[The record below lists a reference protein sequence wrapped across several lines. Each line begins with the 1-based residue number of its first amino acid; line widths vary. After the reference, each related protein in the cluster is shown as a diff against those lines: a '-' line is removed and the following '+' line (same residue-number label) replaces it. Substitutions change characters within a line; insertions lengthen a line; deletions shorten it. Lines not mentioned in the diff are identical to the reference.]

1 MSLLKKSVA
10 VIALIATVA
19 VCALPAAAAKGGLNE
34 FDKSSQSMY
43 LDDNLKMTE
52 QTILTFDDMTNQ
64 SVGSITNKGKKGN
77 ALAVSSPGD
86 NGHLSVINVPQNSFE
101 FAINDKFK
109 QTIKMWVYVNDID
122 LLVCDH
128 DSVYDHPQDGSGTLH
143 IAFQSKG
150 GTAHNWQ
157 HTFYGSG
164 WHEIEL
170 SFFCHN
176 VSYDSLDNINYD
188 CFNGLTAW
196 CSAKAGLELR
206 FDEMR
211 LVTYSNP
218 NYKEPEAPYG
228 GRWISTLDYDAL
240 DGANLTEW
248 YGSYFDLEDKTQ
260 GSSSL
265 AITGHKENVDHR
277 VCIGVKD
284 VPVNYLEDTLC
295 FDLYLSDLK
304 LVGTHWEM
312 RYEHNAQAAHY
323 AADFSA
329 IRTKAYDEN
338 GKRTSLKAGWNH
350 IRIPLKS
357 TKANIGEAYTEKF
370 ADKNLVLTQMVFY
383 VQGTGES
390 DKENYVIKYD
400 NMYVAKTSDLLGKDK
415 PVAQSS
421 SVAESSDVISSE
433 DGAGENDGPNT
444 GLVIGIVV
452 AVAVVAVVVIIL
464 ISKKKK

>member
-1 MSLLKKSVA
+1 VSLLKKSIA

-52 QTILTFDDMTNQ
+52 QTLATFDDMTNQ
-64 SVGSITNKGKKGN
+64 NAGTITNKGKKGN
-77 ALAVSSPGD
+77 ALLVNSPSGGRIDAVNMPSGSL
-86 NGHLSVINVPQNSFE
+86 N
-101 FAINDKFK
+101 FAITDKFK
-109 QTIKMWVYVNDID
+109 QTVKMWVYVNDID

-128 DSVYDHPQDGSGTLH
+128 DSVYENPQDGSGTLYINFNTAGG
-143 IAFQSKG
+143 IAH
-150 GTAHNWQ
+150 TWQ

-176 VSYDSLDNINYD
+176 VAYDNLDRIDYNNIN
-188 CFNGLTAW
+188 GLHIW

-206 FDEMR
+206 FDDMR

-329 IRTKAYDEN
+329 ILTKAYDEN
-338 GKRTSLKAGWNH
+338 GKPTSLKAGWNH

-357 TKANIGEAYTEKF
+357 TKANIGEAYTERF

-400 NMYVAKTSDLLGKDK
+400 NMYVAKTNVLLGKEK

>member
-1 MSLLKKSVA
+1 MSLLKKSIA

-52 QTILTFDDMTNQ
+52 QTLATFDDMTNQ
-64 SVGSITNKGKKGN
+64 STGTITNKGKKGN
-77 ALAVSSPGD
+77 ALLVNSPSGGRIDAVNMPSGSLD
-86 NGHLSVINVPQNSFE
+86 
-101 FAINDKFK
+101 FAITDKFK
-109 QTIKMWVYVNDID
+109 QTVKMWVYVNDID

-128 DSVYDHPQDGSGTLH
+128 DSVYENPQDGSGTLY
-143 IAFQSKG
+143 INFKTAG
-150 GTAHNWQ
+150 GVAHTWQ

-176 VSYDSLDNINYD
+176 VSYDNLDKIDYSNIN
-188 CFNGLTAW
+188 GLYIW

-206 FDEMR
+206 FDDMR

-228 GRWISTLDYDAL
+228 GRWVSTLDYDSL

-248 YGSYFDLEDKTQ
+248 YGSSFDLEDKTQ

-277 VCIGVKD
+277 VCIGVRD
-284 VPVNYLEDTLC
+284 VPVNYLEDSLC

-312 RYEHNAQAAHY
+312 RFEHNAQAAHY

-329 IRTKAYDEN
+329 ILSKAYDEN
-338 GKRTSLKAGWNH
+338 GKPTALKAGWNH
-350 IRIPLKS
+350 IRIPLRN
-357 TKANIGEAYTEKF
+357 TKVNIGEAYTEKF

-400 NMYVAKTSDLLGKDK
+400 NMYVAKTDVLLGKED

-421 SVAESSDVISSE
+421 SVAESSEIISSQ
-433 DGAGENDGPNT
+433 DGEGENDGSKT

-452 AVAVVAVVVIIL
+452 AVAVVAVVVVIVL
-464 ISKKKK
+464 VSKKKK